1 MNATVLREKHLI
13 LVLLLLI
20 LFNSNS
26 GYAAFK
32 QDKGLTKVIKDD
44 EIYLIE
50 DYQRFESL
58 SKPTVAVALT
68 GGGAKAFFNIGVIK
82 ALEEEDIPIDLIV
95 GTSMGSIVGT
105 MYGSG
110 ISIEQ
115 IEEIII
121 NVPFAKLLD
130 INFMND
136 DYILGTSKVNK
147 FLEDIAPY
155 KRLEDFPI
163 PTALLTLELDSGNK
177 YLITTNRISK
187 VIQASYAIPYFFPLY
202 QMEGKYFADP
212 GILEN
217 SPAKAAKALGADF
230 VIATTVKSELIHD
243 SYENPDKIVNRY
255 VDIVSQ
261 NNNRRII
268 ENYSDVIIEARV
280 GDYSFFDFSSAAE
293 LVEIGYQATKEKM
306 SKIKEGLN
314 SKTIPLKR
322 HPARKRLNVAQE
334 FNDIKYD
341 RMLVPSFHFNPIIH
355 FGQDYSLF
363 KQDLLRSYINI
374 PQYGFEF
381 DKDSVDFK
389 FLATNN
395 ASQDLEAEFRWK
407 KLTKNTDMI
416 AKTRIESEKRDDGE
430 LGIRY
435 YKDNY
440 FWGTGLGV
448 IDNNKY
454 VFADARYKLEL
465 NRCNLNGE
473 VDVFFD
479 EAGEEPKIL
488 ISKKTSFKLNDRW
501 DLRPK
506 LVFNNSDL
514 IESPIIYRGDEPDKF
529 AKFQLSLD
537 YAYTY
542 EFVKAIELTKMVY
555 IKDIGAYLFTDYL
568 NDEVSSMAY
577 GIGLNGD
584 FYLLGLK
591 PVRLDGYLSYDQNA
605 NDPIIKIN
613 LNYNF

>member
-1 MNATVLREKHLI
+1 MVTVLRRKYLI

-20 LFNSNS
+20 LFSNKR
-26 GYAAFK
+26 GYTAFN
-32 QDKGLTKVIKDD
+32 QDKNLTKVFKDD
-44 EIYLIE
+44 ETYLIE
-50 DYQRFESL
+50 DYQRFEAIP
-58 SKPTVAVALT
+58 KPAVAVALT

-82 ALEEEDIPIDLIV
+82 ALKEEDIPIDLIV

-115 IEEIII
+115 IEEIITD
-121 NVPFAKLLD
+121 VPFVKLLD
-130 INFMND
+130 INFMGN
-136 DYILGTSKVNK
+136 DYILGTTKVNK

-163 PTALLTLELDSGNK
+163 PTALLTLELDSGSK

-202 QMEGKYFADP
+202 QMEGRYFADP

-217 SPAKAAKALGADF
+217 SPAKAAKVLGADF
-230 VIATTVKSELIHD
+230 VIATTIKAELSHD
-243 SYENPDKIVNRY
+243 SYESPDKIVNRY
-255 VDIVSQ
+255 VDIVSE

-268 ENYSDVIIEARV
+268 NNYSDIIIEADV
-280 GDYSFFDFSSAAE
+280 GDYSFFDFSSADK
-293 LVEIGYQATKEKM
+293 LIEIGYQATKKKI
-306 SKIKEGLN
+306 SQIKEKLK
-314 SKTIPLKR
+314 SKKIPLQKA
-322 HPARKRLNVAQE
+322 PARKRLNLAQE

-341 RMLVPSFHFNPIIH
+341 RMLLPTFHFKPIIH

-363 KQDLLRSYINI
+363 KQDLLRTYINM

-381 DKDSVDFK
+381 AKGNVGFE

-395 ASQDLEAEFRWK
+395 DTKDLEAELRWK
-407 KLTKNTDMI
+407 KLTENTDI
-416 AKTRIESEKRDDGE
+416 VAKTRIESDERDDGE

-435 YKDNY
+435 YKDDY
-440 FWGTGLGV
+440 IFGTGLGV
-448 IDNNKY
+448 INNNNY
-454 VFADARYKLEL
+454 IFTDASYKLEL
-465 NRCNLNGE
+465 NQTNLEGE
-473 VDVFFD
+473 VDIFFD
-479 EAGEEPKIL
+479 KVGEEPKIL

-506 LVFNNSDL
+506 LVFNNSNL
-514 IESPIIYRGDEPDKF
+514 VESPIIYRGDKPNKF
-529 AKFQLSLD
+529 AKFQCSLD

-542 EFVKAIELTKMVY
+542 EFVKAIQLTKMIY

-568 NDEVSSMAY
+568 NDDVSSMAY
-577 GIGLNGD
+577 GLGLNGD

-591 PVRLDGYLSYDQNA
+591 PVRIDGYLSYDQN
-605 NDPIIKIN
+605 NKEPVIKVN